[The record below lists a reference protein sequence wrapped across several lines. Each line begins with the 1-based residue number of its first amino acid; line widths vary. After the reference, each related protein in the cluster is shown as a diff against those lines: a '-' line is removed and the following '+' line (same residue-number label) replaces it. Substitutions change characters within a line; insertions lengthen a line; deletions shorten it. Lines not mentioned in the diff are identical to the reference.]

1 MDSPTFSPTHVRQ
14 NFRERV
20 SVRVMEKRSAGQ
32 VRLCGFF
39 GASLG
44 LCACYAGV
52 DSDASPPGA
61 DSSAT
66 GGETEDSGDSGNTD
80 ADIPEVGCG
89 QLRPGRAPLRR
100 MSDVQYRNTVDDLF
114 EGQVVASED
123 FPSTS
128 RAFDFSSDPGANHV
142 TDLAAEQ
149 LLLAAEDVGDQV
161 IASVEDLAPCPT
173 GDVQVCAES
182 FVDAFGPLVFRRP
195 LEAGRR
201 ELLLDVFRA
210 AEAEDGYA
218 DGIGR
223 VVTVALQMP
232 EFLYFIEQ
240 GADGDDDTLRLS
252 DHEIASRLSYLF
264 WDTMPDDELRELAEA
279 GELQDPDVVEEQARR
294 LLADARSAPALTR
307 FYREWLQIRQLRPAD
322 KDAERF
328 DTFGADMIAS
338 MDTQLQRFVADSLSG
353 EEPTLTNLLTS
364 NTVQVDGNLAA
375 IYGVSGVEDWTTIE
389 VDPERRA
396 GLLTLPGYLASHS
409 YTEETSAVERGLL
422 IRSRVLCQSIPAPPG
437 DAMDNAPPLPENPTE
452 ADRTRAL
459 LDTASC
465 GGCHVL
471 MNPLG
476 MGFENYDAIGAWRET
491 YDNGEVIE
499 PRWTLTAPP
508 DGLEEQDFDGAVE
521 LTQLLAGSAPVGACF
536 VSNWLHHSYGAQPGS
551 TEVDQ
556 CTLDELSES
565 FDASGQDIPSL
576 MLAMTRSD
584 AFRYRDISA
593 EED

>member
-1 MDSPTFSPTHVRQ
+1 MRQ
-14 NFRERV
+14 DPGDRV
-20 SVRVMEKRSAGQ
+20 SVRVMEKRRAHR
-32 VRLCGFF
+32 VRLCGLFWA
-39 GASLG
+39 GLG
-44 LCACYAGV
+44 LGGCYSGV
-52 DSDASPPGA
+52 DTDASPPGA
-61 DSSAT
+61 DTAETGETGEGSEGGGGEGEDT
-66 GGETEDSGDSGNTD
+66 GGSDGE
-80 ADIPEVGCG
+80 IPEVGCAE
-89 QLRPGRAPLRR
+89 LRPGRAPLRR

-114 EGQVVASED
+114 EGQVLASED

-128 RAFDFSSDPGANHV
+128 RAFDFSSDPGANQV

-161 IASVEDLAPCPT
+161 IASIEDLAPCRS
-173 GDVQVCAES
+173 GDAVTCAEA
-182 FVDAFGPLVFRRP
+182 FIDAFGPRVFRRP

-232 EFLYFIEQ
+232 EFLYFLEQ
-240 GADGDDDTLRLS
+240 GVDGDENTLRLA

-264 WDTMPDDELRELAEA
+264 WDTMPDDELRDLANA
-279 GELQDPDVVEEQARR
+279 GELQDPDVVEAQARR

-328 DTFGADMIAS
+328 AGFGANMIAS
-338 MDTQLQRFVADSLSG
+338 MDTQMQRFVANSLAG
-353 EEPTLTNLLTS
+353 EDPTLSHLLTS
-364 NTVQVDGNLAA
+364 NTVPVDGNLAP
-375 IYGVSGVEDWTTIE
+375 IYGVSGVEDWTTLE
-389 VDPERRA
+389 VDPQQRA
-396 GLLTLPGYLASHS
+396 GLLTLPGYLAAHA
-409 YTEETSAVERGLL
+409 YTEETSVVERGLL

-437 DAMDNAPPLPENPTE
+437 NAMDNAPPLPENPTE

-459 LDTASC
+459 LDTAAC

-499 PRWTLTAPP
+499 PQWTLTAPP
-508 DGLEEQDFDGAVE
+508 EGLEEQDFDGAVE
-521 LTQLLAGSAPVGACF
+521 LSQLLAGSEPVGACF
-536 VSNWLHHSYGAQPGS
+536 VSNWLRHSYGAQPGS

-556 CTLDELSES
+556 CTLDALSDA

-584 AFRYRDISA
+584 AFRYRDIST